1 MPEALKA
8 GRRKA
13 NQLEQDIRVL
23 KRQLQEFSKI
33 NPEEYERLQD
43 AERQKV
49 ELEQQ
54 RGSRHWAAQALRLLQ
69 KVKALQRIRMMI
81 ISASAFKQLT
91 VLDRSCMPGA
101 S

>member
-54 RGSRHWAAQALRLLQ
+54 RGSHHWAAQALRLLQ
-69 KVKALQRIRMMI
+69 K
-81 ISASAFKQLT
+81 
-91 VLDRSCMPGA
+91 G
-101 S
+101 